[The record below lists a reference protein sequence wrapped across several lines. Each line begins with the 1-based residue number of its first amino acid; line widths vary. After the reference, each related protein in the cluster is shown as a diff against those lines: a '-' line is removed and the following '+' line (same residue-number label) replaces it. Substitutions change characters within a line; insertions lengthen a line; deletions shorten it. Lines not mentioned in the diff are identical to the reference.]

1 MVRHVSADAAV
12 PPASVDEL
20 LFAGRII
27 EAMSAFREWS
37 GCDLQAA
44 IDGVGERIAI
54 SDCVFAR
61 ALHGASQGLRLGRAH
76 LATACTDPITGITG
90 YKCAITGISNASAD
104 AWRGLGD
111 NSVTPLH

>member
-1 MVRHVSADAAV
+1 MSADAAV

-54 SDCVFAR
+54 
-61 ALHGASQGLRLGRAH
+61 LIASSPERFTVPLK
-76 LATACTDPITGITG
+76 G
-90 YKCAITGISNASAD
+90 YGSGVLT
-104 AWRGLGD
+104 
-111 NSVTPLH
+111 